1 MIFFPMI
8 MVQEEN
14 VNNQNKKGW
23 CDGWPSC
30 EKNSLSR
37 WSLSLWWLLL
47 VISLCHFLLLWW
59 WRWCLIKMIKKL
71 DWRLMVERSV
81 TKPLPSDDRLPF
93 CLQRKPSRTH
103 MFVSENNIIII
114 SVITVIVII
123 IIKII
128 KNTHVYITKTASTSF
143 TPYLSDN
150 FYWSRWEMFFKICKI
165 SNDRKY

>member
-1 MIFFPMI
+1 MLII
-8 MVQEEN
+8 KT
-14 VNNQNKKGW
+14 KKG
-23 CDGWPSC
+23 DVMA
-30 EKNSLSR
+30 ELLVKKTASR
-37 WSLSLWWLLL
+37 DDLCHYDDCCWWSLY
-47 VISLCHFLLLWW
+47 VLLLWR

-114 SVITVIVII
+114 IIVITVISIIII

-165 SNDRKY
+165 PNDRKY